1 MRGDRL
7 NKKEK
12 EYFKKKL
19 LERKQ
24 KILEKLTEL
33 DTESKEVETNIAQD
47 VVDKAESSYTKEFL
61 LSLSDA
67 ERSQLFLIDNA
78 LKRLQRGEFGI
89 CQMCQKE
96 IGKKRLEV
104 VPWTP
109 YCIDC
114 QEKAEEETE

>member
-1 MRGDRL
+1 M